1 MNRPNEVST
10 SDVTPAGTWEQ
21 DAAKRALDELFS
33 LTSQYRTSEAYQ
45 QLLQFVTRF
54 RSYSPFNAMLVHI
67 QMPGAEFIAPPH
79 NVAAQGSEVSLGH
92 IFQDL
97 LLQRQLRH
105 QPLQASIFLLQFLQ
119 PFRLIQLQSAVFL
132 PPPVVGLGVDPG
144 FLAGLRRGLPVRHL
158 HFDLPPARLQ
168 SVPPCTS

>member
-21 DAAKRALDELFS
+21 DAPKRALDELFS

-79 NVAAQGSEVSLGH
+79 NVAAQGSEVSRGH
-92 IFQDL
+92 LLQDL
-97 LLQRQLRH
+97 LLQ
-105 QPLQASIFLLQFLQ
+105 QPGVFHG
-119 PFRLIQLQSAVFL
+119 FL
-132 PPPVVGLGVDPG
+132 PTLSFRCSYTVLGRLLL
-144 FLAGLRRGLPVRHL
+144 LATPTPSPLDGRV
-158 HFDLPPARLQ
+158 F
-168 SVPPCTS
+168 